1 MTKLITVI
9 TLLFICALPASAKSW
24 QGKVSYYSEVGC
36 LGCNAALRTAS
47 GETFDDDKMTLA
59 FNHLPMRTMVVVTNL
74 DTGTSLV
81 AKVNDRGGFE
91 KYNRIADLSIGLAK
105 ALGVKTDR
113 TNIKIET
120 LQDVNQ
126 QKTVKKAVTVPKIDL
141 IALSVGSNRFAPLQ

>member
-1 MTKLITVI
+1 MKTFITII
-9 TLLFICALPASAKSW
+9 TLLFICACPVKAEQW
-24 QGKVSYYSEVGC
+24 QGKVSFYSEAGC
-36 LGCNAALRTAS
+36 LGCNAQLKTAS
-47 GETFDDDKMTLA
+47 GEIFKDGLMTLA

-113 TNIKIET
+113 TNILIET
-120 LQDVNQ
+120 IEEE
-126 QKTVKKAVTVPKIDL
+126 KAPEVKIALPKINL
-141 IALSVGSNRFAPLQ
+141 VALGVGHNQFAPCITL

>member
-1 MTKLITVI
+1 MKTFITII
-9 TLLFICALPASAKSW
+9 TLLFICACPVKAEQW
-24 QGKVSYYSEVGC
+24 QGKVSFYSEAGC
-36 LGCNAALRTAS
+36 LGCNAQLKTAS
-47 GETFDDDKMTLA
+47 GEIFKDELMTLA

-120 LQDVNQ
+120 IQAKPV
-126 QKTVKKAVTVPKIDL
+126 VKKPVIVPKIDL
-141 IALSVGSNRFAPLQ
+141 VTLNIGSNRFAPLY